1 MSLEHSPSRA
11 ANAGGNGNEPFVTER
26 EAAKFLGLS
35 VRTLQRW
42 RTEQPTG
49 GAPLKFYK
57 LGAKRV
63 AYRLSDCSRFGESRS
78 YHSTSEMEAT

>member
-11 ANAGGNGNEPFVTER
+11 ADAGGHGNEPFVTER
-26 EAAKFLGLS
+26 EVAAFLKIS

-42 RTEQPTG
+42 RTEPPTG

-57 LGAKRV
+57 LGARRV
-63 AYRLSDCSRFGESRS
+63 GYRLSDCSRFAESRS
-78 YHSTSEMEAT
+78 YHSTSEMDAA